1 MMRPTTTNAFDVNA
15 FFVAV
20 GSERRITHYR
30 KRQIIFSQGDESD
43 SIFYIEKGHVKLSV
57 VSAEGK
63 EAIVSVCDGGSF
75 FGESCIESDCP
86 VRFHSVV
93 ALTKVD
99 LVRIERAA
107 ILHLLNAGGP
117 EALRFISFVLRRNA
131 RIQEEFANSL
141 VEPSEERLARIL
153 LSLDR
158 FRREEDGESVP
169 RFSQQAMAEMIGI
182 SRQQVNVLMK
192 RFKKGSLLPARQARE
207 FKSLGTTS
215 RTSSLK
221 NWQPCI
227 TTSNSR
233 EKP

>member
-107 ILHLLNAGGP
+107 ILHLLN
-117 EALRFISFVLRRNA
+117 E
-131 RIQEEFANSL
+131 L
-141 VEPSEERLARIL
+141 VEPLRPVQQL
-153 LSLDR
+153 R
-158 FRREEDGESVP
+158 FRHVRP
-169 RFSQQAMAEMIGI
+169 SQLRHAAQQPLQAVA
-182 SRQQVNVLMK
+182 
-192 RFKKGSLLPARQARE
+192 
-207 FKSLGTTS
+207 
-215 RTSSLK
+215 
-221 NWQPCI
+221 
-227 TTSNSR
+227 
-233 EKP
+233 

>member
-1 MMRPTTTNAFDVNA
+1 MMRPTTTNAFDANA

-43 SIFYIEKGHVKLSV
+43 SIFYIEKGYVKLSV
-57 VSAEGK
+57 VSANGK
-63 EAIVSVCDGGSF
+63 EAILSVCDGGSF
-75 FGESCIESDCP
+75 VGESCIELDHP

-93 ALTKVD
+93 ALTNVD

-107 ILHLLNAGGP
+107 IRGLVNSGGA
-117 EALRFISFVLRRNA
+117 EALSFISFVLRRNA

-141 VEPSEERLARIL
+141 MEPSEERLARIL
-153 LSLDR
+153 LSLEQ
-158 FRREEDGESVP
+158 FKREGGGESVP

-192 RFKKGSLLPARQARE
+192 RFKKVMLAAGPAGSRVQR
-207 FKSLGTTS
+207 S
-215 RTSSLK
+215 RHD
-221 NWQPCI
+221 I
-227 TTSNSR
+227 SNQ
-233 EKP
+233 